1 MLAKR
6 DSFAGEYYCG
16 PYEPP
21 GESEGSGS
29 SGRIDTEI
37 TASEDLSAPTRK
49 CISLNP
55 DKHDTFGVGIQVLS
69 LSKMSLSER
78 KGLIHRLRNELE
90 QIRMLQK
97 KVELQRTNGVTV
109 SSSSDILSCSNGQNL
124 PDARYF
130 QKSSM
135 MASGPG
141 KKGNPS
147 SGKARGLNRTLSG
160 KSESAKHASVEN
172 TSNIMLM
179 KQCDGL
185 LKRLMSHQY
194 GWVFNQPVDIV
205 KLNIPDYFNVIKHPM
220 DLGTVKKKIA
230 SGAYAS
236 PLEFHDDVR
245 LTFSNAMT
253 YNPPGNDVHIMAD
266 TLNKFFEVRWKNI
279 EKKLPVIGTQLVQ
292 SKAPSEDKETSKPMP
307 PAKKRKTTSV
317 TQEIIN
323 EPIKRMTDEEKHNLG
338 RQLESLLSEMPTH
351 IIDFLRENSSNGSES
366 GEEEIEIDI
375 DDLSDDTLFKLKRLL
390 DDHLQE
396 KQKTQVRGEPC
407 EIEVMNES
415 APSDSSLQPGKG
427 NDQADEDVDIG
438 GNEPPVSSYP
448 PVEIE
453 KDTGYRSTKSVSSSS
468 SRDSD
473 SSSSDGESG
482 GAKALNLVD
491 AVEVPKAVDF
501 GAQFDEKASV
511 DNLLQKNQCMGGL
524 DQLEQTSQP
533 KPSSVESDGCRDGDS
548 APTER
553 QISPEKLY
561 RAALLKKRFA
571 DTIIKA
577 REKALTQ
584 GDKGDPEKLHREREE
599 LEQRRKKEKAQLQAE
614 AEAAED
620 ARRRA
625 EAEAAAEARR
635 KRELERE
642 EARQALLK
650 MEKTIEINE
659 NSRFLE
665 DLEMLSAAPVENL
678 PSSVDGACLDPSL
691 DALGSFKFGS
701 SNPLE
706 QLGLYMKED
715 EEEEEA
721 VFLATFAIFS
731 DQNRGF
737 SSSNTETQNLALDYS
752 IAYFLTDLLHY
763 LIFFP
768 SDILFIA
775 HHLATLFVFITCRH
789 LVFHGSFAILSL
801 LILAEVTS
809 FCQNVWTLA
818 TARRH
823 DNRLAA
829 KVYSFLSP
837 YFYAFYSVVRGIF
850 GPFFMYQMGAFYMS
864 GRADNV
870 IPRWVWIFWMIVV
883 LTAIGVS
890 ILWISNLW
898 FELFKEKKAILEKEL

>member
-6 DSFAGEYYCG
+6 DTFAGEYYCG
-16 PYEPP
+16 PYGPP

-29 SGRIDTEI
+29 SGRIDTEVP
-37 TASEDLSAPTRK
+37 ASEDSSAPMRK

-55 DKHDTFGVGIQVLS
+55 DKHDTFGVSMQMLS
-69 LSKMSLSER
+69 LSKLSLSER
-78 KGLIHRLRNELE
+78 KVLIHRLRNELE

-97 KVELQRTNGVTV
+97 KVELQRKNGVTV

-124 PDARYF
+124 PHARYF

-135 MASGPG
+135 MACGPG
-141 KKGNPS
+141 KKKNPS
-147 SGKARGLNRTLSG
+147 SGKARGLNGNFPG
-160 KSESAKHASVEN
+160 KSETGKHASAAS

-179 KQCDGL
+179 KQCEGL
-185 LKRLMSHQY
+185 LKRLMGHQY

-230 SGAYAS
+230 SSEYAS
-236 PLEFHDDVR
+236 PLEFHDDVK

-279 EKKLPVIGTQLVQ
+279 EKKVPVIGTQLVQ
-292 SKAPSEDKETSKPMP
+292 NKAPSEDIETSKPMP

-317 TQEIIN
+317 TQEIIK
-323 EPIKRMTDEEKHNLG
+323 EPVKRMTDEEKHNLG

-351 IIDFLRENSSNGSES
+351 IIDFLREHSSNGNES

-375 DDLSDDTLFKLKRLL
+375 DDLSDDALFTLKRLL
-390 DDHLQE
+390 DDHLLE

-415 APSDSSLQPGKG
+415 APSNSSMQQGKG

-453 KDTGYRSTKSVSSSS
+453 KDACYRSAKSVSSSS

-473 SSSSDGESG
+473 SSSSDSESG
-482 GAKALNLVD
+482 GAKASSLVD
-491 AVEVPKAVDF
+491 AVKVPEAVDS
-501 GAQFDEKASV
+501 GAQFDKKTSI
-511 DNLLQKNQCMGGL
+511 DNLHKNQCMGGL
-524 DQLEQTSQP
+524 DRLEQTSQP
-533 KPSSVESDGCRDGDS
+533 KPSSVESDGCQDGDS

-584 GDKGDPEKLHREREE
+584 GDKGDPEKLHLEREE
-599 LEQRRKKEKAQLQAE
+599 LEQRRKKEKARLQAE

-650 MEKTIEINE
+650 IEKTIEINE

-678 PSSVDGACLDPSL
+678 PSLVDGACSDPSL

-715 EEEEEA
+715 EEEEE
-721 VFLATFAIFS
+721 VLP
-731 DQNRGF
+731 
-737 SSSNTETQNLALDYS
+737 
-752 IAYFLTDLLHY
+752 
-763 LIFFP
+763 P
-768 SDILFIA
+768 SVPNPIND
-775 HHLATLFVFITCRH
+775 
-789 LVFHGSFAILSL
+789 
-801 LILAEVTS
+801 AEEGEI
-809 FCQNVWTLA
+809 
-818 TARRH
+818 
-823 DNRLAA
+823 D
-829 KVYSFLSP
+829 
-837 YFYAFYSVVRGIF
+837 
-850 GPFFMYQMGAFYMS
+850 
-864 GRADNV
+864 
-870 IPRWVWIFWMIVV
+870 
-883 LTAIGVS
+883 
-890 ILWISNLW
+890 
-898 FELFKEKKAILEKEL
+898 

>member
-6 DSFAGEYYCG
+6 DTFAREYYFG

-29 SGRIDTEI
+29 SGRIDAEI
-37 TASEDLSAPTRK
+37 VASEDSSAPKRK

-55 DKHDTFGVGIQVLS
+55 DKHGVFGVSMQVLP
-69 LSKMSLSER
+69 LSKMSQSER
-78 KGLIHRLRNELE
+78 KGLVHRLRHELE
-90 QIRMLQK
+90 QIRILRK

-109 SSSSDILSCSNGQNL
+109 SSSSDILSCSNGQVL
-124 PDARYF
+124 PHVRDF

-135 MASGPG
+135 MASGSR
-141 KKGNPS
+141 KKGNPL
-147 SGKARGLNRTLSG
+147 SGKARGLSPTFSG
-160 KSESAKHASVEN
+160 KSESAKHASAAN

-179 KQCDGL
+179 KQCEGL
-185 LKRLMSHQY
+185 LKRLMGHQY
-194 GWVFNQPVDIV
+194 GWVFNQPVDVV

-220 DLGTVKKKIA
+220 DLGSIKKKIA
-230 SGAYAS
+230 SGVYAS
-236 PLEFHDDVR
+236 PLEFHDDVK

-266 TLNKFFEVRWKNI
+266 TLNKFFDVRWKNI
-279 EKKLPVIGTQLVQ
+279 EKKLPVIASQLVQ
-292 SKAPSEDKETSKPMP
+292 SKPSSVDIETSKPVP

-317 TQEIIN
+317 TQEIIK
-323 EPIKRMTDEEKHNLG
+323 EPVKRMTDEEKHKLG

-351 IIDFLRENSSNGSES
+351 IIDFLREHSSNGNES

-375 DDLSDDTLFKLKRLL
+375 DVLSDDTLFTLKSLL

-396 KQKTQVRGEPC
+396 KQKTQVIGEPC

-415 APSDSSLQPGKG
+415 APSNSSMQQGKG

-453 KDTGYRSTKSVSSSS
+453 KDMGHRSAKSVSSSS

-473 SSSSDGESG
+473 SDSSDSESD
-482 GAKALNLVD
+482 GAKALSLVD
-491 AVEVPKAVDF
+491 AVKVPETIDS
-501 GAQFDEKASV
+501 GAQLDEKTSA
-511 DNLLQKNQCMGGL
+511 DNLHNNIQCMGGL

-533 KPSSVESDGCRDGDS
+533 KPSSVESDGCQDGDN
-548 APTER
+548 APIER
-553 QISPEKLY
+553 QISPEKRY

-584 GDKGDPEKLHREREE
+584 GDKGDPEKLRQEREE
-599 LEQRRKKEKAQLQAE
+599 LEQRRKKEKARLQAE

-620 ARRRA
+620 ARRQA

-659 NSRFLE
+659 NTRFLE

-678 PSSVDGACLDPSL
+678 PSSVDGTCSDHNL

-715 EEEEEA
+715 EEEEEGEA
-721 VFLATFAIFS
+721 
-731 DQNRGF
+731 
-737 SSSNTETQNLALDYS
+737 
-752 IAYFLTDLLHY
+752 
-763 LIFFP
+763 P
-768 SDILFIA
+768 SVPNPIKD
-775 HHLATLFVFITCRH
+775 
-789 LVFHGSFAILSL
+789 
-801 LILAEVTS
+801 AEEEEEGEI
-809 FCQNVWTLA
+809 
-818 TARRH
+818 
-823 DNRLAA
+823 D
-829 KVYSFLSP
+829 
-837 YFYAFYSVVRGIF
+837 
-850 GPFFMYQMGAFYMS
+850 
-864 GRADNV
+864 
-870 IPRWVWIFWMIVV
+870 
-883 LTAIGVS
+883 
-890 ILWISNLW
+890 
-898 FELFKEKKAILEKEL
+898 

>member
-6 DSFAGEYYCG
+6 DTFAGEYYCG

-21 GESEGSGS
+21 GDSEGSGS

-37 TASEDLSAPTRK
+37 TASEGSSSPKRK

-55 DKHDTFGVGIQVLS
+55 DKNDTLGVSMQVIS
-69 LSKMSLSER
+69 LSKMSQSER
-78 KGLIHRLRNELE
+78 KGLIHRLKHELE
-90 QIRMLQK
+90 QIRMFQK
-97 KVELQRTNGVTV
+97 KVKLQRTNGVIV
-109 SSSSDILSCSNGQNL
+109 SSSSDILSCSNGQVL
-124 PDARYF
+124 THARDF
-130 QKSSM
+130 QKS
-135 MASGPG
+135 MASGSG
-141 KKGNPS
+141 KKGNPL
-147 SGKARGLNRTLSG
+147 SGKARGLNQSFSG
-160 KSESAKHASVEN
+160 KSESAKHASAVN

-179 KQCDGL
+179 KQCEGL
-185 LKRLMSHQY
+185 LKRLMGHQY

-230 SGAYAS
+230 LGAYGS
-236 PLEFHDDVR
+236 PFEFHDDVK

-266 TLNKFFEVRWKNI
+266 TLNMFFEVRWKNI
-279 EKKLPVIGTQLVQ
+279 EKKLPVISSQLVQ
-292 SKAPSEDKETSKPMP
+292 SKAPSEDMETSKSMP

-317 TQEIIN
+317 AQDIVK
-323 EPIKRMTDEEKHNLG
+323 EPAKRMTDEEKHNIG

-351 IIDFLRENSSNGSES
+351 IIDFLREHRSNGNES

-375 DDLSDDTLFKLKRLL
+375 DVLSDDNMFTLKRLL

-396 KQKTQVRGEPC
+396 KQKILVRGDPC

-415 APSDSSLQPGKG
+415 APSNSSMQQGKG

-453 KDTGYRSTKSVSSSS
+453 KDTGHRSAKSFPHCFGSKFSVLHAAELPTYQHMSLLVACAEIWLDSGS
-468 SRDSD
+468 SD
-473 SSSSDGESG
+473 SESD
-482 GAKALNLVD
+482 GAKASNLVD
-491 AVEVPKAVDF
+491 AVK
-501 GAQFDEKASV
+501 
-511 DNLLQKNQCMGGL
+511 
-524 DQLEQTSQP
+524 LEQTSRP
-533 KPSSVESDGCRDGDS
+533 NPSSVESDGCQDGDS

-577 REKALTQ
+577 REKALPQ
-584 GDKGDPEKLHREREE
+584 GDVGGPEKLRREREE
-599 LEQRRKKEKAQLQAE
+599 LEQRRKKEKARLQAE

-620 ARRRA
+620 ARRQA

-665 DLEMLSAAPVENL
+665 DLEMLSSTPVENL
-678 PSSVDGACLDPSL
+678 PSSVDGTCSDHNLE
-691 DALGSFKFGS
+691 ALGSFKFGS

-706 QLGLYMKED
+706 QLGLYMKDD
-715 EEEEEA
+715 EEEAEGEPTGFPNRINDAEEGE
-721 VFLATFAIFS
+721 I
-731 DQNRGF
+731 D
-737 SSSNTETQNLALDYS
+737 
-752 IAYFLTDLLHY
+752 
-763 LIFFP
+763 
-768 SDILFIA
+768 
-775 HHLATLFVFITCRH
+775 
-789 LVFHGSFAILSL
+789 
-801 LILAEVTS
+801 
-809 FCQNVWTLA
+809 
-818 TARRH
+818 
-823 DNRLAA
+823 
-829 KVYSFLSP
+829 
-837 YFYAFYSVVRGIF
+837 
-850 GPFFMYQMGAFYMS
+850 
-864 GRADNV
+864 
-870 IPRWVWIFWMIVV
+870 
-883 LTAIGVS
+883 
-890 ILWISNLW
+890 
-898 FELFKEKKAILEKEL
+898 